1 MDSPRFTASLAGAIE
16 KMGGVSWMVLSHIDD
31 VGDHERLVFYAC
43 AGGVFAVSVKQREVL
58 SLVTAGLLRVA
69 LCLRSILSRP

>member
-43 AGGVFAVSVKQREVL
+43 AGGVFAVSVKQREV
-58 SLVTAGLLRVA
+58 
-69 LCLRSILSRP
+69 